1 MQIQAKRLLLLL
13 LGSRLDEA
21 AKERLGKQWS
31 KTRAVT
37 SKSAVGVVQ
46 ECCPVDDDNNDIR
59 TTLSTRP
66 QQPFCNDDWPTRGE
80 YPSAYRK

>member
-1 MQIQAKRLLLLL
+1 MQIQAKCLILLLQA
-13 LGSRLDEA
+13 RLDEA
-21 AKERLGKQWS
+21 AKERLGKQWGT
-31 KTRAVT
+31 TRAVT

-80 YPSAYRK
+80 YPSPYRK